1 MFTGIIQ
8 EIGTVK
14 SIIRESRI
22 ILAINSPLLAK
33 DAYLGGSI
41 SVNGTCLSITKIDG
55 SVLYFDAIPET
66 IQHTNLGDLKNGDFV
81 NLEPAMQA
89 NSRFDGHIVQGHVD
103 ETGKIARFDKLPGEV
118 RIAINTS
125 TGFISRCIEKGSVAI
140 DGISL
145 TITKLIDEKTFEV
158 AIIPTSL
165 AETTLKYRK
174 IGDTINLESDVMLKY
189 IARIINKT
197 ILNSENL
204 SQSESKINENWLRSL
219 GF

>member
-14 SIIRESRI
+14 SIIREARI
-22 ILAINSPLLAK
+22 ILAVDAPKLAK
-33 DAYLGGSI
+33 NAYLGGSI
-41 SVNGTCLSITKIDG
+41 IVNGACLSISKIDG
-55 SVLYFDAIPET
+55 QTLYFDAIPET
-66 IQHTNLGDLKNGDFV
+66 IQHTNLSALKTGDFV

-103 ETGKIARFDKLPGEV
+103 ETGRIARIDKSAGET
-118 RIAINTS
+118 RFTIYAS
-125 TGFISRCIEKGSVAI
+125 TDFISRCIQKGSVAI

-145 TITKLIDEKTFEV
+145 TISNLIDEKTFEV

-174 IGDTINLESDVMLKY
+174 IGDVINLESDVMLKY

-197 ILNSENL
+197 ILNSENF
-204 SQSESKINENWLRSL
+204 SQAKSKINENWLRSL